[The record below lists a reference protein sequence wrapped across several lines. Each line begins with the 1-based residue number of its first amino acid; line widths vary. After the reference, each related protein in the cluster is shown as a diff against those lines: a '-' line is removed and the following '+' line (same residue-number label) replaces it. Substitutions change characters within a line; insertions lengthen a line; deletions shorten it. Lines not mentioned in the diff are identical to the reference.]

1 MNLLSKSNIEPRMLT
16 LFLGD
21 LFLTFTAFHFTNF
34 VLKLDMRAS
43 ELLEIKIAAFS
54 LPLLFFS
61 FLIELYNTRR
71 IFDRSLLLFRP
82 FLVAFLTFI
91 FLEICYYL
99 IPYLAVDDKFL
110 GFSLLTFFLL
120 QAVWHNFFL
129 FVMGLPALIRPVM
142 ILGTGPKAEKIAELL
157 NTTDNNFIL
166 RGYISTPFDSW
177 TVPDDEVLADTE
189 SILDVVKN
197 EKVHT
202 IVMALSERRGN
213 LPIENLLTCKLL
225 GTNIVELPAFYETL
239 TGKLPVEDID
249 PSWFINNSGFRI
261 TGTVRMFKR
270 ISDLFFSSVGIVL
283 ALPILPVVALMIKMS
298 SKGPIIYKQIRTGEL
313 EEDFH
318 IYKFRTMR
326 QDAESKG
333 NAIWAQKNDSRVT
346 GVGSFLRKTRLD
358 ELPQLFNILKGDM
371 SFVGPRPERPEFV
384 RQIKGMT
391 KYYGERHFVKPGL
404 TGWAQVKYEYG
415 ASFGDSIEKL
425 RYDLY
430 YVKNMSFFMDLLI
443 TLETIK
449 VVIFRRGGR

>member
-1 MNLLSKSNIEPRMLT
+1 MLA

-21 LFLTFTAFHFTNF
+21 LCLTLLAFNFAKF
-34 VLKLDMRAS
+34 VLELNGGTS
-43 ELLEIKIAAFS
+43 ELFEIKIAAFS
-54 LPLLFFS
+54 VPLLFFS

-71 IFDRSLLLFRP
+71 IFDRSLLIFRP
-82 FLVAFLTFI
+82 FLVAVLTFLS
-91 FLEICYYL
+91 LEIAYYV
-99 IPYLAVDDKFL
+99 IPYLAVDNKFL
-110 GFSLLTFFLL
+110 ASALLTFFFF
-120 QAVWHNFFL
+120 QGIWHNLFL
-129 FVMGLPALIRPVM
+129 YILGLPFLIRPVM
-142 ILGTGPKAEKIAELL
+142 IMGTGPKAEKIAELL
-157 NTTDNNFIL
+157 NTTDNNYIL

-177 TVPDDEVLADTE
+177 TVPEEEVLADTD
-189 SILDVVKN
+189 SLIDIVKK
-197 EKVHT
+197 EKIHT

-213 LPIENLLTCKLL
+213 LPIGNLLTCKLL
-225 GTNIVELPAFYETL
+225 GTNIVDLPGFYEIL

-261 TGTVRMFKR
+261 TGTVRLFKR
-270 ISDLFFSSVGIVL
+270 IMDLFFSSVGIL
-283 ALPILPVVALMIKMS
+283 LSLPLFPLIALLIKMS
-298 SKGPIIYKQIRTGEL
+298 SKGPVIYKQIRTGEL

-333 NAIWAQKNDSRVT
+333 AAIWAQKNDSRVT
-346 GVGSFLRKTRLD
+346 AIGGFLRKTRLD
-358 ELPQLFNILKGDM
+358 ELPQLFNILKGEM

-384 RQIKGMT
+384 RQIKEMT

-430 YVKNMSFFMDLLI
+430 YVKNMSFFLDLLI